1 MRSIQINQGLLKSM
15 IEQFLE
21 SIGEIKHNDK
31 VVIKLPWKE
40 ELIPVELTI
49 YKDQEVK
56 VIRHNGI
63 RTT

>member
-1 MRSIQINQGLLKSM
+1 MRSIQINSGLLKSM

-21 SIGEIKHNDK
+21 SIGEIKHNDN
-31 VVIKLPWKE
+31 VVINLPWKE

-56 VIRHNGI
+56 VIRHNG
-63 RTT
+63 TT